1 VLDRAKASRKPA
13 VVLFLGAE
21 FAAGSVPAGIFTVT
35 SLEEAAAVS
44 VALSKGVAPT
54 PPRDD
59 GDLARL
65 AETECRALA
74 ASQRFVRALYSGG
87 TFCTEAQLLWRQMG
101 FAAWSNAPLDPAGAL
116 PDPRQSREHTAVD
129 LGADEFTVGRPHPMI
144 DPQPRIERLAAEA
157 RDPSVAAIV
166 LDVVIGH
173 GAHPDPAG
181 VLAGP
186 IAQARID
193 AGKQGRHLS
202 VIAFVT
208 GTERDAQRLSA
219 QQAALR
225 NAGALVAQG
234 STAAAKLAGAIAL
247 RVSGSRDNRPLPHA

>member
-1 VLDRAKASRKPA
+1 
-13 VVLFLGAE
+13 VLFLGADH
-21 FAAGSVPAGIFTVT
+21 ASGSVPAGIYTVT

-44 VALSKGVAPT
+44 VALAQGLEPASS
-54 PPRDD
+54 RDD
-59 GDLARL
+59 GGLARL
-65 AETECRALA
+65 AEAECGAFA
-74 ASQRFVRALYSGG
+74 AGQHFVRALYSGG
-87 TFCTEAQLLWRQMG
+87 TFCTEAQLLWQQRG
-101 FAAWSNAPLDPAGAL
+101 FAAWSNAPLDPARAL
-116 PDPRQSREHTAVD
+116 PDPRRSREHTAVD

-186 IAQARID
+186 ITQAK
-193 AGKQGRHLS
+193 AGAAKQGRHLS

-208 GTERDAQRLSA
+208 GTEGDAQRLSA

-225 NAGALVAQG
+225 QAGALVTAG
-234 STAAAKLAGAIAL
+234 STAAAELAGAIAQRL
-247 RVSGSRDNRPLPHA
+247 SGGRNGRPLAHA